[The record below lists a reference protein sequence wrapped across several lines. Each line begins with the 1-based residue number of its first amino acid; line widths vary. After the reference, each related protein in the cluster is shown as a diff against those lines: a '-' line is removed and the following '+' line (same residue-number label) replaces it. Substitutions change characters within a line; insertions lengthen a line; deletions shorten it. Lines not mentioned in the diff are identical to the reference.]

1 MHKSQK
7 KHTEINIC
15 GKNSSTTFPIFP
27 ERLIKHRQQSDL
39 FGVLYLTYY
48 LYNDI
53 LCTVK
58 NFNRRRFMKKIIFG
72 IVAVIMTLGMLVSCN
87 VTSDIGSEDNS
98 ISVLPD
104 DSTEL
109 EDLYANIDEAHITEY
124 SAKEIHST
132 YSVMCDK
139 LNESKMPAKNSYNS
153 FSKGITLLAAED
165 EEENPFNPADFISDI
180 PSDIVEYFYILKD
193 YAEKGFEKFCNN
205 YAVIGKDTLVRIR
218 INNTLQELELSVRVG
233 NTYIFYSNYY
243 INEKAQKHIEYE
255 EGDYLFVEYHMFTY
269 TAADNKVSFPITYK
283 RSWQGCY
290 QDYIINNADDF
301 ELLDISEAYDTLKY
315 PFIKHIDS
323 KLIQSLLDSR
333 SATILGERQFRQAID
348 KTLYNANYVYT
359 GEFDLDGINFFGDEI
374 QGKVTDN
381 KLVLNSDKYYVKT
394 PATNIFYIQS
404 GGLYIAY
411 GFSSVHREA
420 AEDGIK
426 QISDYTLNHYKI
438 DEGVHK
444 TDDGVYFDLKT
455 EIDLSKPDY
464 TYSQHDEN
472 IYGTPDTEFIPDENI
487 YYNVDSEGNYSYNPC
502 YAFNTKQRGF
512 MIFIDSFWN

>member
-7 KHTEINIC
+7 KHSEIDMY
-15 GKNSSTTFPIFP
+15 GKNLSTTFPIFP

-53 LCTVK
+53 ICTVK

-72 IVAVIMTLGMLVSCN
+72 IVAVIMILGMLVSCN
-87 VTSDIGSEDNS
+87 FTSDIGSEDNS

-269 TAADNKVSFPITYK
+269 TAADNKVSFPINYK
-283 RSWQGCY
+283 RDGHG
-290 QDYIINNADDF
+290 YILNNADDF
-301 ELLDISEAYDTLKY
+301 ELLDITEAYDTLKY
-315 PFIKHIDS
+315 PFIRHIDS

-359 GEFDLDGINFFGDEI
+359 GEFDLEGINFFGGEI

-394 PATNIFYIQS
+394 PATNIFYIQN

-420 AEDGIK
+420 TEDGIK

-472 IYGTPDTEFIPDENI
+472 IYGTPDAEFIPDEEE
-487 YYNVDSEGNYSYNPC
+487 YHNVDSEGNYSYNPC

>member
-1 MHKSQK
+1 
-7 KHTEINIC
+7 
-15 GKNSSTTFPIFP
+15 
-27 ERLIKHRQQSDL
+27 
-39 FGVLYLTYY
+39 
-48 LYNDI
+48 
-53 LCTVK
+53 
-58 NFNRRRFMKKIIFG
+58 MKKIIFG
-72 IVAVIMTLGMLVSCN
+72 IVAVIMALGMLISCDF
-87 VTSDIGSEDNS
+87 TSDIDSNPNSNDNY

-109 EDLYANIDEAHITEY
+109 EDLYADIDEAHVTEY

-132 YSVMCDK
+132 YSIMCDK
-139 LNESKMPAKNSYNS
+139 LNESTKHAENSYNNL
-153 FSKGITLLAAED
+153 SKGIALFAAED
-165 EEENPFNPADFISDI
+165 TEDNNFNPADFKSDV
-180 PSDIVEYFYILKD
+180 PADIVKYFYILKD

-255 EGDYLFVEYHMFTY
+255 EGDYLYVEYHMFTY

-283 RSWQGCY
+283 RNWQGNR
-290 QDYIINNADDF
+290 QDYIINNEDDF
-301 ELLDISEAYDTLKY
+301 ELLDITEAYDALKY
-315 PFIKHIDS
+315 PFMKHIDS
-323 KLIQSLLDSR
+323 KLIQSLLSSR

-359 GEFDLDGINFFGDEI
+359 GEFDLDGINFFGGEI

-381 KLVLNSDKYYVKT
+381 KLVLNSDKYYAKT
-394 PATNIFYIQS
+394 PATNIFYIPN
-404 GGLYIAY
+404 GGLYVTY

-420 AEDGIK
+420 TEEGIK
-426 QISDYTLNHYKI
+426 QISDYTLNYYKI

-464 TYSQHDEN
+464 TYSQHNEN
-472 IYGTPDTEFIPDENI
+472 VYGTPDTEFIPDENI
-487 YYNVDSEGNYSYNPC
+487 YYNVDSEGNFSYNPC
-502 YAFNTKQRGF
+502 YVFNTKQRGF

>member
-7 KHTEINIC
+7 KHSDIHGC
-15 GKNSSTTFPIFP
+15 GKNLSASFPIFP
-27 ERLIKHRQQSDL
+27 DCRIKHRQQSDL
-39 FGVLYLTYY
+39 FDVLYLTYY

-72 IVAVIMTLGMLVSCN
+72 IVAVIITLGMLVSCN
-87 VTSDIGSEDNS
+87 FTSDIGSEDNS
-98 ISVLPD
+98 VSVLPD

-109 EDLYANIDEAHITEY
+109 EDLYADIDEAHITEY

-180 PSDIVEYFYILKD
+180 PSDIVDYFYILKD

-205 YAVIGKDTLVRIR
+205 YAIIGKDTLVRIR

-243 INEKAQKHIEYE
+243 MNEKAQQHIKYE
-255 EGDYLFVEYHMFTY
+255 EGDYLCVEYHMFTY
-269 TAADNKVSFPITYK
+269 TVADNKVSFPINYK
-283 RSWQGCY
+283 RSGHG
-290 QDYIINNADDF
+290 YILNNADDF
-301 ELLDISEAYDTLKY
+301 ELLDITEAYDTLKY
-315 PFIKHIDS
+315 PFMKHIDS

-359 GEFDLDGINFFGDEI
+359 GEFDLGGINFFGGEI

-420 AEDGIK
+420 TEYGIK
-426 QISDYTLNHYKI
+426 QISDYTLNYYKI

-472 IYGTPDTEFIPDENI
+472 IYGTPDTEFIPDEEE
-487 YYNVDSEGNYSYNPC
+487 YHNVDSEGNYSYNPC

-512 MIFIDSFWN
+512 MICVDSFWN